1 MKRKLSTSILG
12 KCLLTALSLSL
23 TIVSCKKNDPVIS
36 LPPVGPEQ
44 EFYVLSGNSL
54 KRFNAK
60 SLTTE
65 LSSVN
70 ITGVATSET
79 LLSIDFR
86 PATGEL
92 YAVSNASKFYV
103 INATTGAARAVSTT
117 AFTPALSGT
126 DVSLDFNPTVDRIRI
141 VTNTGQNLRLHPE
154 TGAMVMVDG
163 NINGVTNSSISGVG
177 YTNSFAGAANTTLYD
192 VDLTTK
198 KLYKQDLPNAGTLVE
213 VGALGVDLGTKVS
226 MDVSPDNKNILIAS
240 ASATATTLYSIDLAT
255 GKATLAGNFPSGV
268 LVKGLAIATPP
279 AAYAVDNTNNF
290 LIFNPRTTAAPISK
304 AIIGLQAG
312 ETVLGMDMR
321 PVNGQIYALGS
332 TSRLYAV
339 NASSGAFTQ
348 VGTLPFA
355 TLLAGTSFG
364 FDFNPSVDRIR
375 IVSNTGQNL
384 RIDPNT
390 GLIGAVDSPLNPGTP
405 AVSAAAYTN
414 NFSPT
419 TTTKLFVID
428 HNTDK
433 LYSQDANAGTLTEV
447 GNLMVNVE
455 ASNGFD
461 IISSSGGD
469 TGYAILTVAGVN
481 KLYQINLT
489 TGAATAV
496 SDFSKTVTAFTLG
509 LRF

>member
-1 MKRKLSTSILG
+1 MKLKSSTTILI
-12 KCLLTALSLSL
+12 KCFLAVLSLSL
-23 TIVSCKKNDPVIS
+23 TLASCKKGDPQIT
-36 LPPVGPEQ
+36 LPPIGPEQ

-54 KRFNAK
+54 KKYNAK
-60 SLTTE
+60 RASTE
-65 LSSVN
+65 ISSVN
-70 ITGVATSET
+70 ITGITSPET

-92 YAVSNASKFYV
+92 YAVSSASKFYI
-103 INATTGAARAVSTT
+103 INVNTGAARAVSTT
-117 AFTPALSGT
+117 AFSPALSGT

-141 VTNTGQNLRLHPE
+141 VTSTGQNLRLHPE
-154 TGAMVMVDG
+154 TGLMVMEDG
-163 NINGVTNSSISGVG
+163 AINGVTGAAISGVS
-177 YTNSFAGAANTTLYD
+177 YTNSFAGSASTTLYD
-192 VDLTTK
+192 IDLTTK

-213 VGALGVDLGTKVS
+213 VGALGVELGSKLS
-226 MDVSPDNKNILIAS
+226 IDISPDNKNILV
-240 ASATATTLYSIDLAT
+240 ASATSTETTLYTIDLAT
-255 GKATLAGNFPSGV
+255 GAATLAGYFPTGV
-268 LVKGLAIATPP
+268 IVKGLAIATPP
-279 AAYAVDNTNNF
+279 AAYAVDNANNF
-290 LIFNPRTTAAPISK
+290 LIFNPKATTIAPISK
-304 AIIGLQAG
+304 TIAGLQTG

-339 NASSGAFTQ
+339 NASSGVFTQ

-364 FDFNPSVDRIR
+364 FDFNPTVDRIR
-375 IVSNTGQNL
+375 IVSNAGQNL
-384 RIDPNT
+384 RVDPSNGT
-390 GLIGAVDSPLNPGTP
+390 ITVDSPLNPGTP

-447 GNLMVNVE
+447 GNLNINVE

-461 IISSSGGD
+461 IISTPAGD
-469 TGYAILTVAGVN
+469 TGYAILTVNGAN

-489 TGAATAV
+489 SGAATAV

>member
-12 KCLLTALSLSL
+12 KCLLTVLSLSL

-44 EFYVLSGNSL
+44 EFYVLSGNSV
-54 KRFNAK
+54 KRYNAK
-60 SLTTE
+60 SISTE

-70 ITGVATSET
+70 VTGVPSSET

-92 YAVSNASKFYV
+92 YAVSSASKFYV
-103 INATTGAARAVSTT
+103 INVSTGAARAVSTT

-126 DVSLDFNPTVDRIRI
+126 DVSLDFNPTVDRIRL
-141 VTNTGQNLRLHPE
+141 VSNTGQNLRLHPE

-163 NINGVTNSSISGVG
+163 NINGVTNASISGVS
-177 YTNSFAGAANTTLYD
+177 YTNSFSGTATTTLYD
-192 VDLTTK
+192 IDLTTK

-213 VGALGVDLGTKVS
+213 VGALGIDLGTKVS
-226 MDVSPDNKNILIAS
+226 MDISPDNKNILIAS
-240 ASATATTLYSIDLAT
+240 ATTTATTLYAVDIAT
-255 GKATLAGNFPSGV
+255 GKATLAGNFPAGV
-268 LVKGLAIATPP
+268 VVKGLAIATPP

-290 LIFNPRTTAAPISK
+290 LIFNPRTTAAPVSK
-304 AIIGLQAG
+304 AIVGLQAG
-312 ETVLGMDMR
+312 ETVVGMDMR

-339 NASSGAFTQ
+339 NSSSGAFTQ

-384 RIDPNT
+384 RLHPET
-390 GLIGAVDSPLNPGTP
+390 GLIVEVDGTLKPGTP
-405 AVSAAAYTN
+405 AVSAAAYTS
-414 NFSPT
+414 NFAGT
-419 TTTKLFVID
+419 TATRLFVID

-433 LYSQDANAGTLTEV
+433 LYTQDANVGTLTEV
-447 GNLMVNVE
+447 GSLTINVE

-461 IISSSGGD
+461 IISTSTGD

>member
-1 MKRKLSTSILG
+1 MKFKSTSILSL
-12 KCLLTALSLSL
+12 CLLMALSLTL
-23 TIVSCKKNDPVIS
+23 TITSCKKSDPKIT
-36 LPPVGPEQ
+36 LPPVGPDQ

-54 KRFNAK
+54 KKYNAK
-60 SLTTE
+60 RTSTE
-65 LSSVN
+65 ISSVN
-70 ITGVATSET
+70 ITGITSPET

-92 YAVSNASKFYV
+92 YAVSSASKFYI
-103 INATTGAARAVSTT
+103 INVNTGAARPVSTV
-117 AFTPALSGT
+117 AFTPALAST

-141 VTNTGQNLRLHPE
+141 VTSTGQNLRLHPE

-163 NINGVTNSSISGVG
+163 AINGVANPAISGVS
-177 YTNSFAGAANTTLYD
+177 YTNSFAGTASTTLYD
-192 VDLTTK
+192 IDLTTK

-213 VGALGVDLGTKVS
+213 VGALGVELGSKLS
-226 MDVSPDNKNILIAS
+226 IDISPDNKTILVAS
-240 ASATATTLYSIDLAT
+240 ATTTATTLYTIDLAT
-255 GKATLAGNFPSGV
+255 GAATLAGYFPAGV
-268 LVKGLAIATPP
+268 IVKGLAIATPP

-290 LIFNPRTTAAPISK
+290 LIFNPKATTITPISK
-304 AIIGLQAG
+304 AITGLQTG

-355 TLLAGTSFG
+355 TLLAGASFG

-375 IVSNTGQNL
+375 VVSNTGQNL
-384 RIDPNT
+384 RVDPNT
-390 GLIGAVDSPLNPGTP
+390 GLIGNVDGALNPGTP

-419 TTTKLFVID
+419 ATTKLFVID

-433 LYSQDANAGTLTEV
+433 LYSQDANVGTLTEV
-447 GNLMVNVE
+447 GNLGINVE

-461 IISSSGGD
+461 IISTSAGD
-469 TGYAILTVAGVN
+469 TGYAILAVAGVN

-489 TGAATAV
+489 TGGATAV

>member
-1 MKRKLSTSILG
+1 MKLKSSTSILA
-12 KCLLTALSLSL
+12 KCLLMALSLTL
-23 TIVSCKKNDPVIS
+23 TITSCKKGDPKIT
-36 LPPVGPEQ
+36 LPPVGPDQ
-44 EFYVLSGNSL
+44 EFYVLTGNSL
-54 KRFNAK
+54 KKYNAK
-60 SLTTE
+60 SLSTE
-65 LSSVN
+65 MASVN
-70 ITGVATSET
+70 ITGVASGET

-92 YAVSNASKFYV
+92 YAVSSASKFYIV
-103 INATTGAARAVSTT
+103 NASTGVARAVSTVP
-117 AFTPALSGT
+117 FTPALAGT

-163 NINGVTNSSISGVG
+163 AINGVTGASISGVS
-177 YTNSFAGAANTTLYD
+177 YTNSFAGSATTTLFD
-192 VDLTTK
+192 IDLTTK
-198 KLYKQDLPNAGTLVE
+198 KLYRQDMPNAGTLVE
-213 VGALGVDLGTKVS
+213 IGALGVELGSKLS
-226 MDVSPDNKNILIAS
+226 IDISSDNKNILV
-240 ASATATTLYSIDLAT
+240 ASATTTETKLYTVDLAT
-255 GKATLAGNFPSGV
+255 GKATLAGNFPAGV
-268 LVKGLAIATPP
+268 LVRGLAIATPP

-290 LIFNPRTTAAPISK
+290 LIFNPRTTTAPISK
-304 AIIGLQAG
+304 VITGLQTG
-312 ETVLGMDMR
+312 ETVVGMDMR

-384 RIDPNT
+384 RVDPNT
-390 GLIGAVDSPLNPGTP
+390 GLIGAVDGMLNPGTP

-433 LYSQDANAGTLTEV
+433 LYSQDANVGTLTEV
-447 GNLMVNVE
+447 GNLTVNVE

-461 IISSSGGD
+461 IISSSAGD
-469 TGYAILTVAGVN
+469 MGYAILTVGGAN

-489 TGAATAV
+489 SGAATPV